1 LVPNRHGAIEP
12 NFYRYGFQGQEK
24 DDEIK
29 GGEGKSLNYT
39 FRMHDPRVGR
49 FFAPDPL
56 EKKYPFYSPY
66 QFSGNRVI
74 DMVELEGL
82 EPAKNPKTPGVKEI
96 KAAIVVEH
104 IKTGAKVNDEVEN
117 IIAYIKD
124 KWNSSNNLNLEGIW
138 TPNTNE
144 DNYVTDTDINKAD
157 KFNMYVSQ
165 NSVFKVDESNADK
178 FDNYEAFIVGTIM
191 KGFAEG
197 TGPENYIFPENGI
210 ISSQFLD
217 SDIVKSALE
226 KFNKGEM
233 VQNLQIPFGFNELI
247 KDTDRNGTIFNITGL
262 VGSGQ
267 ITITKTAN
275 AIKIKIFNIT
285 SLSSGDLFKI
295 PSKESTWSRSYVRDS
310 SESTV
315 TPYGNISQTFQLSL
329 PLK

>member
-1 LVPNRHGAIEP
+1 
-12 NFYRYGFQGQEK
+12 
-24 DDEIK
+24 
-29 GGEGKSLNYT
+29 
-39 FRMHDPRVGR
+39 MHDPRVGR